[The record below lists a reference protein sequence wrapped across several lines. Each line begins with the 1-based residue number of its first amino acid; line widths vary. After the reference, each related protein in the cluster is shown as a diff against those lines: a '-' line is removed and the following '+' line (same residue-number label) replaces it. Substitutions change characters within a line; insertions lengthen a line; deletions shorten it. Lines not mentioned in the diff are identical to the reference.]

1 MPEWTGRPVVMNL
14 KAGETIAYCMC
25 GLSKDGPV
33 CDGTHKGTSITPQV
47 EKYGADSRISAC
59 GCKPK
64 LFRYAMVHTK
74 SPSKPAL
81 QGLLNYLYGAS
92 LRNAIHAV

>member
-1 MPEWTGRPVVMNL
+1 MPEWTGRPVVMNI

-47 EKYGADSRISAC
+47 GADSRISAC
-59 GCKPK
+59 GVFAPLVFRCKAAIDK
-64 LFRYAMVHTK
+64 
-74 SPSKPAL
+74 
-81 QGLLNYLYGAS
+81 
-92 LRNAIHAV
+92 NAQVLVLIENEL

>member
-59 GCKPK
+59 GCK
-64 LFRYAMVHTK
+64 R
-74 SPSKPAL
+74 SK
-81 QGLLNYLYGAS
+81 
-92 LRNAIHAV
+92 AVPICDGTHKEPQ